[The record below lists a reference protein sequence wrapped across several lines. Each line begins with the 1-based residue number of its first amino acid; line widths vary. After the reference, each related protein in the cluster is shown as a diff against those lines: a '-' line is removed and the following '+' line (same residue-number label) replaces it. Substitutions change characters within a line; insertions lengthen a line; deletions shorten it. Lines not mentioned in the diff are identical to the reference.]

1 MLRPC
6 SSSNAAEDFSTDD
19 ALPSLHQIH
28 QKQSVQAWRNIR
40 QEWLKISIE
49 TEAMP
54 VTNNAMLV

>member
-54 VTNNAMLV
+54 ETNNAMFV